1 MALGYVAP
9 LGDAYDHAGS
19 TRTQITRHEPI
30 WPTSETKFALL
41 EPRGAASGTKFALH
55 EPYGPVSGTKFAL
68 LAQNGPNWHVFRA
81 QGELYTAYKAKT
93 GLAITAHQAP
103 LLRRAPE
110 GPEGQATKPVGG
122 GGA

>member
-1 MALGYVAP
+1 MTAPISNGPTTHGYTTMRDATVAP
-9 LGDAYDHAGS
+9 LSDAYDHAGS

-68 LAQNGPNWHVFRA
+68 LAQNGPV
-81 QGELYTAYKAKT
+81 
-93 GLAITAHQAP
+93 
-103 LLRRAPE
+103 
-110 GPEGQATKPVGG
+110 
-122 GGA
+122 

>member
-1 MALGYVAP
+1 M
-9 LGDAYDHAGS
+9 
-19 TRTQITRHEPI
+19 
-30 WPTSETKFALL
+30 
-41 EPRGAASGTKFALH
+41 SGTKLALLTPSH
-55 EPYGPVSGTKFAL
+55 RMSGTKLALLTPSHRMSGTKLALLTPSHRMCGIKLAL